1 MKIIKICVLIYVL
14 GISLSASALD
24 VDRYKDF
31 WKQGVLDSSVSNHTA
46 NEIVLAGITSNDEEI
61 VNWTI
66 KALANLSAIIANDYL
81 ISPYGPA
88 PSRSFPEV
96 PGLKEF
102 LIDHWKQQH
111 AENGYNNS
119 DSLYQSTEWKN
130 DEEKDL
136 PPDILWELIQERAI
150 GWPSIPQILCVFWPS
165 DADVHQLLW
174 YFQDTD
180 MSSTLH
186 VETLKLLNTGKFV
199 TPEAD
204 AFRISHISGQTG
216 VKFDTYIAVGEA
228 AEGLALNRPIDALPH
243 LITAGKE
250 HLLAKDQVLV
260 ALSGYAEDQLMPYAD
275 DIKTMIGSGKPMWPT
290 DAVSEAY
297 DRLNMFTDLTAR

>member
-1 MKIIKICVLIYVL
+1 MKAIKLCVLIYVL

-31 WKQGVLDSSVSNHTA
+31 GKQGVLDTSVSNHTA
-46 NEIVLAGITSNDEEI
+46 NEIILAGITSNDAEI
-61 VNWTI
+61 VNLTI
-66 KALANLSAIIANDYL
+66 KALSTLSVIIANDHR
-81 ISPYGPA
+81 INPYGPV

-102 LIDHWKQQH
+102 LIDHWKKQH

-119 DSLYQSTEWKN
+119 DSLHQSLELKDGEN
-130 DEEKDL
+130 DL
-136 PPDILWELIQERAI
+136 PPDIRWELLQERVI
-150 GWPSIPQILCVFWPS
+150 GWPSIPQILCVFWPG

-180 MSSTLH
+180 MSSTH
-186 VETLKLLNTGKFV
+186 HMATLNLLNIGKFV

-216 VKFDTYIAVGEA
+216 VNFDSYIAVGEA

-250 HLLAKDQVLV
+250 HLLAKEWVLV

-275 DIKTMIGSGKPMWPT
+275 DLKTMIGSGKPMYPT
-290 DAVSEAY
+290 DAISEAY
-297 DRLNMFTDLTAR
+297 DRLKLFLNRTAR

>member
-1 MKIIKICVLIYVL
+1 MKAIKLCVLIYVL

-31 WKQGVLDSSVSNHTA
+31 WKQGVLDASVSNHTA
-46 NEIVLAGITSNDEEI
+46 NEIVLAGITSNDAEI

-66 KALANLSAIIANDYL
+66 KALANLSAIIANDHR
-81 ISPYGPA
+81 INPYGPV

-111 AENGYNNS
+111 AENGYNNG
-119 DSLYQSTEWKN
+119 DSLDQSLELKDGEN
-130 DEEKDL
+130 DL
-136 PPDILWELIQERAI
+136 PPDILWELLEERVI
-150 GWPSIPQILCVFWPS
+150 GWPSIPQILCVFWPG

-174 YFQDTD
+174 YSQDTD
-180 MSSTLH
+180 MSSNHHVATLS
-186 VETLKLLNTGKFV
+186 LLNIGKFV

-216 VKFDTYIAVGEA
+216 VKFDTYIDVGIA

-260 ALSGYAEDQLMPYAD
+260 ALSGYADDQLMPYAD
-275 DIKTMIGSGKPMWPT
+275 DLKTMIGSGKPMYPA
-290 DAVSEAY
+290 DAISEAY
-297 DRLNMFTDLTAR
+297 DRLKLFLNRIAR

>member
-1 MKIIKICVLIYVL
+1 MKIIKLCVLIYVL

-31 WKQGVLDSSVSNHTA
+31 WKKGVLDASVSNHTA
-46 NEIVLAGITSNDEEI
+46 NEIVLAGITSNDAEI

-66 KALANLSAIIANDYL
+66 KALAHPATIIANEHR
-81 ISPYGPA
+81 ISPYGPV

-111 AENGYNNS
+111 AENGYKNG
-119 DSLYQSTEWKN
+119 DSLQQSTKLK
-130 DEEKDL
+130 DGEKDL
-136 PPDILWELIQERAI
+136 PLDILWEVIAERAI
-150 GWPSIPQILCVFWPS
+150 GWPSIPQILCVFWPG

-174 YFQDTD
+174 YSQDTD
-180 MSSTLH
+180 MSSTRYMA
-186 VETLKLLNTGKFV
+186 TLKLLNTGKFV

-216 VKFDTYIAVGEA
+216 VKFDTYIAVGRA

-250 HLLAKDQVLV
+250 HHLAKDQVLV

-275 DIKTMIGSGKPMWPT
+275 DIKTMIGSGKPMFPT

-297 DRLNMFTDLTAR
+297 DRLNMFKDLTAR

>member
-1 MKIIKICVLIYVL
+1 MIYVL

-31 WKQGVLDSSVSNHTA
+31 WKKGVLDASVSNHTA
-46 NEIVLAGITSNDEEI
+46 NEIVLAGITSNDAEI

-66 KALANLSAIIANDYL
+66 KALAQPATIIANDHRR
-81 ISPYGPA
+81 SPYGPV

-102 LIDHWKQQH
+102 LIDHWMKQH
-111 AENGYNNS
+111 AENGYNNG
-119 DSLYQSTEWKN
+119 DSLGQSIELKDGEN
-130 DEEKDL
+130 DL
-136 PPDILWELIQERAI
+136 PPDILWEEIAERMI
-150 GWPSIPQILCVFWPS
+150 GWPSIPQILCVFWPG

-174 YFQDTD
+174 YIQDTD
-180 MSSTLH
+180 MSSTRYMA
-186 VETLKLLNTGKFV
+186 TLRLLNIGKFV

-204 AFRISHISGQTG
+204 AFRISHLSGPTS
-216 VKFDTYIAVGEA
+216 VKFDSYISVGRA
-228 AEGLALNRPIDALPH
+228 AGGLALNRPIDALPH

-275 DIKTMIGSGKPMWPT
+275 DLKTMIGSGKPMYPT

-297 DRLNMFTDLTAR
+297 DRLKMFTDLSTR